1 MKLHRYL
8 LPIGLLLF
16 FALCLVPGANAQQG
30 TPVSFAAGQPFQV
43 GLQFCVGAAGDCPS
57 GVAPLATGTAATAN
71 FNVNGLQSFVVVYQ
85 PAGTTSACTFTLD
98 GGNQLGTFSTG
109 SIVSSQSCTSAGS
122 YATTSATQN
131 ALARLSYSVTT
142 TGSVVFTVFGCTSST
157 GCGASAGSSVTVSNF
172 PSSQNVVCTSGCN
185 GANASVG
192 TTGTSVPASAT
203 LAGGSKSGNLAAL
216 LLDAS
221 GYLNVDV
228 AAGSSGNAAAGATG
242 SAVPADAGYSGLNIG
257 GTLRGQT
264 GVNPTGSVYAAQI
277 DLSSL
282 DGSALGAPSNY
293 GTSPGAVAVQG
304 VNAFI
309 TNTPAVSSAQLP
321 AALDGSGYLK
331 VNCET
336 GCSSSGGASLADEG
350 TFTQGTTSFTP
361 IGGLYSTSITNL
373 TTGQAGVA
381 QLTNDRNL
389 FINLNKLSGTALGA
403 PSNYGTS
410 PGAVEVL
417 GVNAYVTNTPA
428 VSSAQLPSSLDGSGY
443 LKVNC
448 ETGCSSSG
456 GASLAD
462 EGTFTQG
469 TTSFTPI
476 GGIYNTSITNLSS
489 GQAGAAQLTADRNLF
504 TNINK
509 VGGVQ
514 VSLYATLFSAQA
526 ATATATS
533 SAVRIPGGSGY
544 GTLQITGASITGS
557 PSGCQVALAYQP
569 NTGSPASSAQA
580 TISFT
585 PGNSTQLFPVVP
597 TNLSGDQYVGTYSCG
612 TYPTAG
618 TISVVF
624 AAGTNAI
631 DNMNQ
636 WAGTALGAPSNY
648 GTSPGAVAVPGV
660 NAYITNTPSLAANQ
674 SVNVNQVSGAAT
686 AVSNPLYT
694 AIADGTTGPA
704 AVKAASTP
712 AVAGDKSLVVQ
723 ISPNQPNLTTAL
735 NVALAANQSVNVAQV
750 GGSSVS
756 TAATGVQKVGVVGN
770 AGAAVDAAQNATAPA
785 NNLAVGGVYNNSTG
799 TTSALTA
806 GNESAVQLDNHGLA
820 LVDIASV
827 NGAAASNSNAV
838 PVAQS
843 TAANLNAT
851 IVGSLANNGAA
862 AGTNRVATVDG
873 VVQTDPANG
882 SAYSQGNNGAPNIGT
897 DGNLWVNVQPAL
909 RPASFSTS
917 KSFAGSSTTDNAVLP
932 GNATNTVL
940 VTRVLVS
947 CTQTTAGIVTLNII
961 KRSAADTGGTSA
973 AMTAVPDDSTFTAVS
988 APLSY
993 TGTGPTAGT
1002 AVGNVDTY
1010 QLGCNAAATAGP
1022 NDIYVLDRRLKP
1034 IVLRGTA
1041 QQLAVNFGGAIT
1053 GGNLTVT
1060 YEWQEVK
1067 TITP

>member
-71 FNVNGLQSFVVVYQ
+71 FNVNGLQSFVVVFQ

-142 TGSVVFTVFGCTSST
+142 TGSVIFTVYGCTSST
-157 GCGASAGSSVTVSNF
+157 GCGSSAGSSVSVTNF
-172 PSSQNVVCTSGCN
+172 PSTQNVACTSGCN
-185 GANASVG
+185 GTNASVG

-242 SAVPADAGYSGLNIG
+242 SAVPADAGYSGLNIA

-321 AALDGSGYLK
+321 AALDGSGYFK

-350 TFTQGTTSFTP
+350 AFTQGTTSFTP

-373 TTGQAGVA
+373 TTGQAGIA

-389 FINLNKLSGTALGA
+389 FINLNKLAGTVLGA

-410 PGAVEVL
+410 PGAVAVA

-462 EGTFTQG
+462 EGTYTQG

-509 VGGVQ
+509 VGGVA
-514 VSLYATLFSAQA
+514 VSPYATLFSSVSAA
-526 ATATATS
+526 ATQTS
-533 SAVRIPGGSGY
+533 SAVRIPGASGY
-544 GTLQITGASITGS
+544 GSLQITGASITGS
-557 PSGCQVALAYQP
+557 PSGCSVALAYEP

-580 TISFT
+580 TINFT
-585 PGNSTQLFPVVP
+585 PGNSTQIFVVIP

-612 TYPTAG
+612 TYPTSG
-618 TISVVF
+618 TLSVTF

-631 DNMNQ
+631 DNVSQ
-636 WAGTALGAPSNY
+636 WAGAALGAPSNY

-660 NAYITNTPSLAANQ
+660 NAYITNTPPVSQSGTWNVRVTGNAGGVFDTTPGATAAAN
-674 SVNVNQVSGAAT
+674 SVEVGGVYNSSPPTPSTGQQEPFQLDSNGNLKVDVAAGSSGNAAASATGSAVPADGDYAGLNVSGTLRGWTGVNPTGSVYAAQLDLTSIAGTSTAT
-686 AVSNPLYT
+686 AASGVQLIGVEGR
-694 AIADGTTGPA
+694 AGT
-704 AVKAASTP
+704 
-712 AVAGDKSLVVQ
+712 SLE
-723 ISPNQPNLTTAL
+723 TTAGVL
-735 NVALAANQSVNVAQV
+735 DHNLKNVGNSA
-750 GGSSVS
+750 VS

-770 AGAAVDAAQNATAPA
+770 AGAAVDAAAGATAPSNAVSAGGTYNSSAPTPSSGQQEPLQIDASA
-785 NNLAVGGVYNNSTG
+785 NLKVNVAVSLPAGTNNIGGTMPTPTTASAQATSAAVLTANTTAASVKGSAGNLYGLSIYNPNSSLCVLQIFNTSSVTLG
-799 TTSALTA
+799 TTS
-806 GNESAVQLDNHGLA
+806 E
-820 LVDIASV
+820 
-827 NGAAASNSNAV
+827 
-838 PVAQS
+838 
-843 TAANLNAT
+843 
-851 IVGSLANNGAA
+851 
-862 AGTNRVATVDG
+862 
-873 VVQTDPANG
+873 
-882 SAYSQGNNGAPNIGT
+882 
-897 DGNLWVNVQPAL
+897 
-909 RPASFSTS
+909 
-917 KSFAGSSTTDNAVLP
+917 
-932 GNATNTVL
+932 
-940 VTRVLVS
+940 
-947 CTQTTAGIVTLNII
+947 
-961 KRSAADTGGTSA
+961 
-973 AMTAVPDDSTFTAVS
+973 
-988 APLSY
+988 
-993 TGTGPTAGT
+993 
-1002 AVGNVDTY
+1002 
-1010 QLGCNAAATAGP
+1010 
-1022 NDIYVLDRRLKP
+1022 VLDIPL
-1034 IVLRGTA
+1034 
-1041 QQLAVNFGGAIT
+1041 LAT
-1053 GGNLTVT
+1053 GGNNLMFTFPINFSSAIYVAST
-1060 YEWQEVK
+1060 TAAHGATTCSTGMLVNAFYE
-1067 TITP
+1067 